1 MQSEQFVDK
10 VSEEGAAKEFLT
22 VGEILREERLRQ
34 NFSEKEVGDKLHLT
48 AHYVRAL
55 ESNDYE
61 KLPGAVFVKGYL
73 KSYAS
78 LLNLDEVELLGQYEN
93 DSWRQHE
100 EEKERARSHM
110 RRQRG
115 KNFPWV
121 VLSVLGFVG
130 GFAGLWA
137 YNIFFG
143 ENGQPVT
150 VPDSSVSESVE
161 DVLALTQ
168 PSIIFPPIQSQTEI
182 NPTLTASESIEKLV
196 TSNTLPE
203 ITDEDSVSTDSLSNT
218 PALTNLPATP
228 ENSREQEEMPVQ
240 VDTDF
245 TSNVLIE
252 AESRIIE
259 INSAGSD
266 VLHIFFSGESWV
278 EVNDETG
285 NRIYRDIRD
294 AGDVLEIT
302 GNAPFNIL
310 LGDAPFARL
319 TFNGTEID
327 VSENIRI
334 DNSALLTV
342 GL

>member
-1 MQSEQFVDK
+1 MQSEKFSDNG
-10 VSEEGAAKEFLT
+10 SEEGGAKEFLT
-22 VGEILREERLRQ
+22 AGDMLREERLRQ
-34 NFSEKEVGDKLHLT
+34 NISEKEVADQLHIT
-48 AHYVRAL
+48 VHYVRAL
-55 ESNDYE
+55 ESNNYE

-73 KSYAS
+73 KTYAA
-78 LLNLDEVELLGQYEN
+78 LLNLDEAELLGKYEN
-93 DSWRQHE
+93 ASWQQHE
-100 EEKERARSHM
+100 EEKERARLYV

-121 VLSVLGFVG
+121 VLSVLGFAG

-137 YNIFFG
+137 YNNYFG

-150 VPDSSVSESVE
+150 VPDNSMSESVE
-161 DVLALTQ
+161 EVSALIQ
-168 PSIIFPPIQSQTEI
+168 PSVTSPSGQSQTEI
-182 NPTLTASESIEKLV
+182 NLILNASESREEQVI
-196 TSNTLPE
+196 SNTLPE
-203 ITDEDSVSTDSLSNT
+203 ITDEDSISTNFVSTT
-218 PALTNLPATP
+218 PALTNLPATLG
-228 ENSREQEEMPVQ
+228 NSQGQEMSAQ
-240 VDTDF
+240 AATDF
-245 TSNVLIE
+245 TSNALVE

-266 VLHIFFSGESWV
+266 VLRIYFSGESWV
-278 EVNDETG
+278 EVNDEAE

-294 AGDVLEIT
+294 VGDILEIT

-327 VSENIRI
+327 VSDNIRI

>member
-1 MQSEQFVDK
+1 MQSEKFSDN
-10 VSEEGAAKEFLT
+10 VSEEGVAEEFLT
-22 VGEILREERLRQ
+22 AGDMLREERLRQ
-34 NFSEKEVGDKLHLT
+34 NISEKEVGDQLHIT

-55 ESNDYE
+55 ESDNYE

-73 KSYAS
+73 KNYAS
-78 LLNLDEVELLGQYEN
+78 LLNLDEAELLGQYEKT
-93 DSWRQHE
+93 SWQQRG
-100 EEKERARSHM
+100 EEKERARLYR

-121 VLSVLGFVG
+121 MLSVLGFVG
-130 GFAGLWA
+130 GFAVLWA
-137 YNIFFG
+137 YNNFFG

-150 VPDSSVSESVE
+150 VPDNSTSESVE
-161 DVLALTQ
+161 EVSALIQ
-168 PSIIFPPIQSQTEI
+168 PSVITSTGQSQTEI
-182 NPTLTASESIEKLV
+182 NPTLNASESRQGRII
-196 TSNTLPE
+196 SNALPE
-203 ITDEDSVSTDSLSNT
+203 ITDEDSVSTNSVST
-218 PALTNLPATP
+218 TSALTNLPAIP
-228 ENSREQEEMPVQ
+228 GNSRGQEVPAQ
-240 VDTDF
+240 AATDF
-245 TSNVLIE
+245 ISDTLVE

-266 VLHIFFSGESWV
+266 VLRIFFSGESWV
-278 EVNDETG
+278 EVNDEAE
-285 NRIYRDIRD
+285 NSIYRDIRD
-294 AGDVLEIT
+294 VGDVLEIT

-327 VSENIRI
+327 VSDNIRI